1 MEITTD
7 IALKGQEWTQL
18 IDKMSKIFN
27 TRTNYMLYMLCL
39 AIGIHYDSIKT
50 ESEMTEFEGSNP
62 SVPRN
67 VVQNNDKGHL
77 DFMFQAAILTTKHVE
92 LNEEERLSL
101 AFGEKALVGKLSK
114 IAFLTQF
121 ANYGAVELLK
131 QVGTNDIETMENIKE
146 FVASAIE
153 GTDFRPPDDYPDDI
167 LGDDQN

>member
-7 IALKGQEWTQL
+7 IALKGQEWVQL
-18 IDKMSKIFN
+18 IDKLSDIFK

-39 AIGIHYDSIKT
+39 AIGIHYDSIRT
-50 ESEMTEFEGSNP
+50 EDEMTENEGNNP

-67 VVQNNDKGHL
+67 VVQNNDKGQI

-92 LNEEERLSL
+92 MDEEERLGL
-101 AFGEKALVGKLSK
+101 AFGEKAVVGKLSK

-121 ANYGAVELLK
+121 ANYGATVLLK
-131 QVGTNDIETMENIKE
+131 QVGTNDIETMENIKD

-153 GTDFRPPDDYPDDI
+153 GTDLCPPDDYPDDV
-167 LGDDQN
+167 LADD

>member
-7 IALKGQEWTQL
+7 IALKGQEWIQL
-18 IDKMSKIFN
+18 IDNTNNIFK

-39 AIGIHYDSIKT
+39 AIGIHYDSIRK
-50 ESEMTEFEGSNP
+50 ESEMTEYEGNYP

-67 VVQNNDKGHL
+67 VVQNNDKGQI

-92 LNEEERLSL
+92 MSEEERLGL
-101 AFGEKALVGKLSK
+101 AFGEKASVDKLSK

-121 ANYGAVELLK
+121 ANYGATVLLK
-131 QVGTNDIETMENIKE
+131 QVGTNDVETMENIKE

-153 GTDFRPPDDYPDDI
+153 GTDLRPPDDYPDDV
-167 LGDDQN
+167 LAY